1 MLPDLVTMIPFD
13 IIMVMVGST
22 GGFSMQIIKLLR
34 MMKLLRVWKGSQL
47 YTRLEEDLA
56 LDYG

>member
-13 IIMVMVGST
+13 VIMVGDGSGT
-22 GGFSMQIIKLLR
+22 FNMQTIKLLR
-34 MMKLLRVWKGSQL
+34 MMKLIRVWKGSQL
-47 YTRLEEDLA
+47 YTRLEESIA